1 MQGQAFETISFW
13 NEISTDTSHL
23 ISESRFRDRVV
34 DILLFLSVSYFEICI
49 VVPFNRVRLP
59 YLQYLVRY

>member
-49 VVPFNRVRLP
+49 VVHFNRVRLP